1 MGTKHQLRP
10 VGGNAPAPGPNGRSP
25 KGGGC
30 EDVAASRG
38 VGVYELDGAP
48 PGVLKVYWAT
58 PEGYIAHAR

>member
-1 MGTKHQLRP
+1 M
-10 VGGNAPAPGPNGRSP
+10 
-25 KGGGC
+25 
-30 EDVAASRG
+30 AASRG